1 MDSITDW
8 TLRLGWI
15 LPAWLF
21 ALGATIGSFLNVVVY
36 RLPAGKSIV
45 HPGSHC
51 PACGHPIRW
60 YHNLPIASWFVLG
73 GRCSDCRAKISPR
86 YPLVEMVTALL
97 FLGLFLTGARPRLMA
112 LADPTA
118 AAPVYS
124 GWEVLV
130 RYAVDLWLICT
141 LLAAALIEYDGARAP
156 RRIFGIAILVG
167 LSAAATFPSSRL
179 VAAAANAAS
188 LHLSPREQAFAVA
201 AAGMLVGWAIGMV
214 LEITVLNRLNRVE
227 HGGGSNN
234 VSALP
239 SACVGT
245 LLGWAA
251 AIVVGLA
258 AAVALIAMTKVARP
272 QKFGTARWG
281 FSAFAFLG
289 ALAWIFAARWLR
301 LPVPLTPD
309 P

>member
-1 MDSITDW
+1 MDPITDW

-45 HPGSHC
+45 HPGSLC

-73 GRCSDCRAKISPR
+73 GRCYDCRAKISPR
-86 YPLVEMVTALL
+86 YPLVEMVAALM
-97 FLGLFLTGARPRLMA
+97 FLGLFLADARPRLMA
-112 LADPTA
+112 LADPAA

-124 GWEVLV
+124 GWDVLV
-130 RYAVDLWLICT
+130 RYAVDLWLLCT
-141 LLAAALIEYDGARAP
+141 LLAAALIEFDGARAP

-167 LSAAATFPSSRL
+167 LLAAAAFPSSRI
-179 VAAAANAAS
+179 AAVAANAAS
-188 LHLSPREQAFAVA
+188 LHLSPREQAIAITA
-201 AAGMLVGWAIGMV
+201 TGMIAGWTIGMV
-214 LEITVLNRLNRVE
+214 LEITVLNRLNRFE
-227 HGGGSNN
+227 HGGRINKC
-234 VSALP
+234 SAMP

-251 AIVVGLA
+251 AISIGLA
-258 AAVALIAMTKVARP
+258 AAVALIAMAKVAKP

-281 FSAFAFLG
+281 YSAFAFLA

-301 LPVPLTPD
+301 LPVPLMPD
-309 P
+309 S